1 MREKYK
7 VAFWVTRVEMIM
19 GSEVRFRPDRDRI
32 LVFSRSNRFDCL
44 VANWNLTS
52 VITDKKKGAVSNEV
66 PDGRKVSSQALATCD
81 STPKLI
87 RRQ

>member
-1 MREKYK
+1 
-7 VAFWVTRVEMIM
+7 M
-19 GSEVRFRPDRDRI
+19 GSEVRFRPDRDRM
-32 LVFSRSNRFDCL
+32 LVFSGSKCFDCL
-44 VANWNLTS
+44 VTSWNLTS

-81 STPKLI
+81 CTPKLI